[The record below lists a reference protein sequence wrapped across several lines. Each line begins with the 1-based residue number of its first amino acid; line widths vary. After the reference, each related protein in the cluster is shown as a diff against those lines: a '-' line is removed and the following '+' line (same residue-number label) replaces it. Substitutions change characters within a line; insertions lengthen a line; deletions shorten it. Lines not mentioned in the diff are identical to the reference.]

1 MSPISTF
8 GSSLKVETNLGG
20 IMKDNDEV
28 QAEIKHREHD
38 KQVSANPW
46 SQAYGGS
53 DTTYQEPTAAPV
65 EDNPQLREAVNQ
77 DLNKRNLLIRNDHRN

>member
-38 KQVSANPW
+38 KQVSSNPW
-46 SQAYGGS
+46 AQN
-53 DTTYQEPTAAPV
+53 YQEPTAAPV
-65 EDNPQLREAVNQ
+65 EDNTELREAVNK
-77 DLNKRNLLIRNDHRN
+77 DLNKRNLLIRNDHRNSNQEAL

>member
-1 MSPISTF
+1 MAPINTF

-38 KQVSANPW
+38 KQASSNPW
-46 SQAYGGS
+46 SQA
-53 DTTYQEPTAAPV
+53 YQEPTAAPV
-65 EDNPQLREAVNQ
+65 EDNPQLREAVNK
-77 DLNKRNLLIRNDHRN
+77 DLNKRNLLIRNDHCN

>member
-1 MSPISTF
+1 MAPISTF

-38 KQVSANPW
+38 KQASPNPW
-46 SQAYGGS
+46 SQAY
-53 DTTYQEPTAAPV
+53 DATYQEPTAAPV
-65 EDNPQLREAVNQ
+65 EDNPELREAVNQ
-77 DLNKRNLLIRNDHRN
+77 DLSKRNLLIRNDHCN